1 MPDQTPPPLSPTD
14 LHVLL
19 VLSDGALYGYG
30 IMKAVA
36 EESEGSVSPEIGSLY
51 RVLARL
57 MGAGLVE
64 EAPTPSDAVDVHPG
78 RERKYYDLT
87 AAGREALGSEAA
99 RLSNVMELV
108 RARGLLPERGR
119 S

>member
-1 MPDQTPPPLSPTD
+1 MTNHTFSALSPTD
-14 LHVLL
+14 LHVLM

-36 EESEGSVSPEIGSLY
+36 EESGGAVNPEIGSLY

-64 EAPTPSDAVDVHPG
+64 EAPTPDEGPEVHPG
-78 RERKYYDLT
+78 RERKYYGLT
-87 AAGREALGSEAA
+87 AGGRAALEAEAT
-99 RLSNVMELV
+99 RLSHVLDLARV
-108 RARGLLPERGR
+108 RHLLPERGR
-119 S
+119 P